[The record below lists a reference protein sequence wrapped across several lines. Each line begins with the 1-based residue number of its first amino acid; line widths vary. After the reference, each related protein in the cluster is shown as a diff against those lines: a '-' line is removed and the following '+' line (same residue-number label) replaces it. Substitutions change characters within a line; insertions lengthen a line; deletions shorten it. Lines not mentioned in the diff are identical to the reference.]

1 MTLRLSL
8 LPLAAALLFPA
19 AASAADFVYATEA
32 TPATRWMEAD
42 SAEVG
47 LTRVGQRMEVLFEEG
62 DRVRVRLSG
71 GTFGWLDAAQV
82 SETDPNPAEEGGL
95 QELPQIKLGEDGKLE
110 LPPSLQLGNDGQGL
124 KLDLGGDE

>member
-8 LPLAAALLFPA
+8 LSLTAALLFPA

-32 TPATRWMEAD
+32 MPATRWMESD

-71 GTFGWLDAAQV
+71 GTFGWLDAAKV
-82 SETDPNPAEEGGL
+82 SETDPNPAEGGL
-95 QELPQIKLGEDGKLE
+95 QELPQIKLGEDGTLQ
-110 LPPSLQLGNDGQGL
+110 LPPSLQLGGDGQGL